1 MIAAVLS
8 LECAQTCFAVV
19 CREDVWAAS
28 AVKKCWLPKS
38 KVAGSQSDEELG
50 SKRGE
55 EVLAVQNQ
63 VRGKPNTR
71 EVGQQARRRG
81 IGCPKARS
89 REANQMRKWA
99 ASAEKRDRLPKSEVA
114 GSQSDEE
121 MGSKRGEEVLA
132 AQKQARGKPNTSP
145 QKAN

>member
-1 MIAAVLS
+1 MCQNL
-8 LECAQTCFAVV
+8 F
-19 CREDVWAAS
+19 RGG
-28 AVKKCWLPKS
+28 LP
-38 KVAGSQSDEELG
+38 GGCLG

-55 EVLAVQNQ
+55 EVPAVQNQ

-99 ASAEKRDRLPKSEVA
+99 ASAEKRDRLPKSKPA